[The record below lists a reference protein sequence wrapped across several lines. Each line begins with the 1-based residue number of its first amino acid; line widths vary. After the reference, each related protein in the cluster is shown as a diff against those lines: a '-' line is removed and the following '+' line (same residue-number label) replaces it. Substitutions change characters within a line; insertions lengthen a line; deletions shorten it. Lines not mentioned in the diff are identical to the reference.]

1 MSPYFEEYAQQKE
14 TVLLGESDEIYE
26 IHLFFKRR
34 SKRRRR
40 EESGK
45 EGGWDGKR
53 AEEGDWGR
61 RQMEEIYKL
70 TSSVHLFH
78 SLHTVFPLHS

>member
-1 MSPYFEEYAQQKE
+1 MSPSFEKSVQQEE

-45 EGGWDGKR
+45 QGGGRPGRKEGSGGETGKGGKWR
-53 AEEGDWGR
+53 
-61 RQMEEIYKL
+61 K
-70 TSSVHLFH
+70 
-78 SLHTVFPLHS
+78 

>member
-1 MSPYFEEYAQQKE
+1 MSPSFEKSVQKEE

-45 EGGWDGKR
+45 QAVRFEEETESGQRRETWKVGKWR
-53 AEEGDWGR
+53 
-61 RQMEEIYKL
+61 K
-70 TSSVHLFH
+70 
-78 SLHTVFPLHS
+78 